1 MPGSTD
7 DVNPPQ
13 VMTQHQKVKM
23 RTAAFKVH
31 RLFPSNIAKLLELE
45 LQTWQ
50 EFGYLL
56 GSGSVIKGAV
66 DEIMNM
72 PVPDIS
78 PSPPTP
84 VTPSVSS
91 HLKSA
96 VGYE

>member
-1 MPGSTD
+1 MPVSRD

-13 VMTQHQKVKM
+13 VMTQHEKL
-23 RTAAFKVH
+23 RLRNAAFRVQ
-31 RLFPSNIAKLLELE
+31 RLFPSNIANLLERE

-56 GSGSVIKGAV
+56 GSGSLVKGAV
-66 DEIMNM
+66 DEIMSM
-72 PVPDIS
+72 PIPDIS
-78 PSPPTP
+78 PPTP
-84 VTPSVSS
+84 ASASS